1 MRSSNLTH
9 VVVDCTFELAEAV
22 ASLVENIGADSTSLS
37 FPDRGRCQV
46 AAIFDKETANI
57 PELQRVLHS
66 MRGDDEALR
75 VKQETLPDCDWVR
88 ESQRGFEPLKICE
101 KLWITAPWHNIQV
114 EPAKNVVIT
123 PGMSFG
129 TGLHPTTQMC
139 LEFLCESDLENRTI
153 IDFGCGSGIL
163 AVSALALGARKAWGI
178 DIDADALTESEANA
192 KRNGVCEGYRALVSI
207 EELSNLSVDVIVA
220 NLYSKVLIELA
231 AQLLK
236 HTRSGGWIA
245 ASGILSDQVEA
256 TRQAFG
262 PAVEHSV
269 RRKGEWATIVMRLL
283 R

>member
-1 MRSSNLTH
+1 MRSSNLSH
-9 VVVDCTFELAEAV
+9 VVVDCTFELAESISA
-22 ASLVENIGADSTSLS
+22 LVENLGADSSSLS
-37 FPDRGRCQV
+37 FPDQGRCQV
-46 AAIFDKETANI
+46 AAIFNEDIANES
-57 PELQRVLHS
+57 ELQRALLS
-66 MRGDDEALR
+66 MRGDDEAFR
-75 VKQETLPDCDWVR
+75 VEQETLPDRDWVR
-88 ESQRGFEPLKICE
+88 ESQRGFEPLEICE
-101 KLWITAPWHNIQV
+101 KLWITAPWHDIQV
-114 EPAKNVVIT
+114 GSAKNVVIT

-139 LEFLCESDLENRTI
+139 LEFLCELDLENRTI
-153 IDFGCGSGIL
+153 MDFGCGSGIL
-163 AVSALALGARKAWGI
+163 AVSALALGAQKAWGI
-178 DIDADALTESEANA
+178 DIDPDALTESEANA
-192 KRNGVCEGYRALVSI
+192 KRNGVCEAYRALLSI

-256 TRQAFG
+256 VRQAFG

-269 RRKGEWATIVMRLL
+269 RRKGEWATVVMRVL